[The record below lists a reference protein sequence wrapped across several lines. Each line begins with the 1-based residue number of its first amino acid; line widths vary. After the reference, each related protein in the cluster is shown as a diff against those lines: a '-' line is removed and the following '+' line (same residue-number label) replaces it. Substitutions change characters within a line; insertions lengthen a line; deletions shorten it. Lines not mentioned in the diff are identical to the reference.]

1 MLYYSCKF
9 LFHLGVLMMQKVLI
23 TGGAGFIGSHIIEVL
38 QKEACEITVLD
49 NLHTGVRENVPM
61 GVRFIEM
68 DIRDKGLVDVFVQ
81 YSFDVVLH
89 LAGQTMVNI
98 SVDDPAYDADVNIMG
113 TVNVLEAC
121 RKTGVKRVVFSST
134 AATYGDIEEVPIREE
149 FTVNPLSFYGLSKLT
164 VEQYLKL
171 YHELYGLEYVILR
184 YANVYGERQG
194 DGGEGGVISIF
205 TKKVAKDEAF
215 VIHGDGKQ
223 TRDFVYAGDVARA
236 NWCAVNT
243 DHCNT
248 IYNVSTNSETSI
260 RELVDLLES
269 ASGKMV
275 ERQYGERREGDI
287 YRSVLD
293 NSKIVTR
300 LDWMPLVNL
309 QEGLKRT
316 YDYFARK

>member
-1 MLYYSCKF
+1 MK
-9 LFHLGVLMMQKVLI
+9 KILI

-49 NLHTGVRENVPM
+49 NLHTGLRENVPTD
-61 GVRFIEM
+61 VRFIEM
-68 DIRDKGLVDVFVQ
+68 DIRDKGLVDVFAK

-98 SVDDPAYDADVNIMG
+98 SVEDPAYDAEVNIMG

-134 AATYGDIEEVPIREE
+134 AAAYGDIEEVPIREE
-149 FTVNPLSFYGLSKLT
+149 FTVNPLSFYGLSKLA

-171 YHELYGLEYVILR
+171 YHDLYGLEYVILR

-205 TKKVAKDEAF
+205 TKKVAKDEPF
-215 VIHGDGKQ
+215 VIHGDGNQ

-236 NWCAVNT
+236 NWCAANT
-243 DHCNT
+243 EHCNM

-260 RELVDLLES
+260 RELVDLLAN
-269 ASGKMV
+269 ASQKDIV
-275 ERQYGERREGDI
+275 RNYGERREGDI

-293 NSKIVTR
+293 NSKAIANLGWKPTVR
-300 LDWMPLVNL
+300 LE
-309 QEGLKRT
+309 EGLKRT
-316 YDYFARK
+316 YDYFAKK

>member
-1 MLYYSCKF
+1 MK
-9 LFHLGVLMMQKVLI
+9 KILI

-38 QKEACEITVLD
+38 KKEDCDITVLD
-49 NLHTGVRENVPM
+49 NLHTGLRANVPENV
-61 GVRFIEM
+61 RLIEM
-68 DIRDKGLVDVFVQ
+68 DIRDKCVIDIFERYQ
-81 YSFDVVLH
+81 FDVVLH
-89 LAGQTMVNI
+89 LAGQTMVNV
-98 SVDDPAYDADVNIMG
+98 SVDDPFYDADVNIMG
-113 TVNVLEAC
+113 TVNILESC
-121 RKTGVKRVVFSST
+121 RKTGVKRIVFSST

-149 FTVNPLSFYGLSKLT
+149 FSVNPLSFYGLSKLT
-164 VEQYLKL
+164 VEKYLKL
-171 YHELYGLEYVILR
+171 YHDLYGLEYVILR

-205 TKKVAKDEAF
+205 TKKIAKDESF

-236 NWCAVNT
+236 NWYAANT
-243 DHCNT
+243 EYCNT

-269 ASGKMV
+269 ASGKTID
-275 ERQYGERREGDI
+275 RQYGERREGDI

-293 NSKIVTR
+293 NSKIVTNLNWR
-300 LDWMPLVNL
+300 PMINL

-316 YDYFARK
+316 YDYFVKSK

>member
-1 MLYYSCKF
+1 MK
-9 LFHLGVLMMQKVLI
+9 KVLI

-38 QKEACEITVLD
+38 KKEDCDITVLD
-49 NLHTGVRENVPM
+49 NLHTGLRANVPENV
-61 GVRFIEM
+61 RLIEM
-68 DIRDKGLVDVFVQ
+68 DIRDKCVIDIFERYQ
-81 YSFDVVLH
+81 FDVVLH
-89 LAGQTMVNI
+89 LAGQTMVNV
-98 SVDDPAYDADVNIMG
+98 SVDAPFYDADVNIMG
-113 TVNVLEAC
+113 TMNILESC
-121 RKTGVKRVVFSST
+121 RKTGVKRIVFSST

-149 FTVNPLSFYGLSKLT
+149 FSVNPLSFYGLSKLT
-164 VEQYLKL
+164 VEKYLKL
-171 YHELYGLEYVILR
+171 YHDLYGLEYVILR

-205 TKKVAKDEAF
+205 TKKIAKDESF

-236 NWCAVNT
+236 NWYAANT
-243 DHCNT
+243 EYCNT

-269 ASGKMV
+269 ASGKTID
-275 ERQYGERREGDI
+275 RQYGERREGDI

-293 NSKIVTR
+293 NSKIVTNLNWR
-300 LDWMPLVNL
+300 PMINL

-316 YDYFARK
+316 YDYFVKSK

>member
-1 MLYYSCKF
+1 MK
-9 LFHLGVLMMQKVLI
+9 KVLI

-38 QKEACEITVLD
+38 QKENCEIIVLD
-49 NLHTGVRENVPM
+49 NLHTGLRENVPENICL
-61 GVRFIEM
+61 IEM
-68 DIRDKGLVDVFVQ
+68 DIRDKGVIDIFEQ
-81 YSFDVVLH
+81 YQFDVVLH
-89 LAGQTMVNI
+89 LAGQTMVNV
-98 SVDDPAYDADVNIMG
+98 SVDDPFYDADVNIMG
-113 TVNVLEAC
+113 TVNILEAC
-121 RKTGVKRVVFSST
+121 RKTGVKRIVFSST

-149 FTVNPLSFYGLSKLT
+149 FSVNPLSFYGLSKLT
-164 VEQYLKL
+164 VEKYLKL
-171 YHELYGLEYVILR
+171 YHDLYGLEYVILR

-205 TKKVAKDEAF
+205 TKKIAKDESF

-236 NWCAVNT
+236 NWYAANT
-243 DHCNT
+243 EYCNT

-269 ASGKMV
+269 ASGKTID
-275 ERQYGERREGDI
+275 RQYGERREGDI

-293 NSKIVTR
+293 NLKIVTNLNWR
-300 LDWMPLVNL
+300 PMINL

-316 YDYFARK
+316 YDYFVKSK

>member
-1 MLYYSCKF
+1 MK
-9 LFHLGVLMMQKVLI
+9 KILI

-38 QKEACEITVLD
+38 QKENCEITVLD
-49 NLHTGVRENVPM
+49 NLHTGLKENVPER
-61 GVRFIEM
+61 VRLIEL
-68 DIRDKGLVDVFVQ
+68 DIRDKGVIDIFEQ
-81 YSFDVVLH
+81 YQFDVVLH
-89 LAGQTMVNI
+89 LAGQTMVNV
-98 SVDDPAYDADVNIMG
+98 SVDAPFYDADVNIMG
-113 TVNVLEAC
+113 TMNILESC
-121 RKTGVKRVVFSST
+121 RKTGVKRIVFSST

-149 FTVNPLSFYGLSKLT
+149 FSVNPLSFYGLSKLT
-164 VEQYLKL
+164 VEKYLKL
-171 YHELYGLEYVILR
+171 YHDLYGLEYVILR

-205 TKKVAKDEAF
+205 TKKIAKDESF

-236 NWCAVNT
+236 NWYAANT
-243 DHCNT
+243 EYCNT

-269 ASGKMV
+269 ASGKTID
-275 ERQYGERREGDI
+275 RQYGERREGDI

-293 NSKIVTR
+293 NSKIVTNLNWR
-300 LDWMPLVNL
+300 PMINL

-316 YDYFARK
+316 YDYFVKSK

>member
-1 MLYYSCKF
+1 MK
-9 LFHLGVLMMQKVLI
+9 KILI

-49 NLHTGVRENVPM
+49 NLHTGLRENVPTD
-61 GVRFIEM
+61 VRFIEM
-68 DIRDKGLVDVFVQ
+68 DIRDKGLVDVFAK

-98 SVDDPAYDADVNIMG
+98 SVEDPAYDAEVNIMG

-134 AATYGDIEEVPIREE
+134 AAAYGDIEEVPIREG
-149 FTVNPLSFYGLSKLT
+149 FTVNPLSFYGLSKLA
-164 VEQYLKL
+164 VEQYLNL
-171 YHELYGLEYVILR
+171 YHDLYGLEYVILR

-205 TKKVAKDEAF
+205 TKKVAKDEPF
-215 VIHGDGKQ
+215 VIHGDGNQ

-236 NWCAVNT
+236 NWCAANT
-243 DHCNT
+243 ANVNT

-260 RELVDLLES
+260 RELVDLLAN
-269 ASGKMV
+269 ASQKDII
-275 ERQYGERREGDI
+275 RNYGERREGDI

-293 NSKIVTR
+293 NSKAIANLGWKPTVR
-300 LDWMPLVNL
+300 LE
-309 QEGLKRT
+309 EGLKRT
-316 YDYFARK
+316 YDYFAKK

>member
-1 MLYYSCKF
+1 MK
-9 LFHLGVLMMQKVLI
+9 KVLI

-38 QKEACEITVLD
+38 QKENCEITVLD
-49 NLHTGVRENVPM
+49 NLHTGLRENVPNDI
-61 GVRFIEM
+61 RLIEM
-68 DIRDKGLVDVFVQ
+68 DIRDKSVLNLFEQ
-81 YSFDVVLH
+81 YQFDVVLH
-89 LAGQTMVNI
+89 LAGQTMVNV
-98 SVDDPAYDADVNIMG
+98 SVDDPFYDADINIMG
-113 TVNVLEAC
+113 TMNILESC
-121 RKTGVKRVVFSST
+121 RKTGVKRIVFSST

-149 FTVNPLSFYGLSKLT
+149 FSVNPLSFYGLSKLT
-164 VEQYLKL
+164 VEKYLKL
-171 YHELYGLEYVILR
+171 YHDLYGLEYVILR

-205 TKKVAKDEAF
+205 TKKIAKDESF

-236 NWCAVNT
+236 NWYAANT
-243 DHCNT
+243 EYCNT

-269 ASGKMV
+269 ASGKTID
-275 ERQYGERREGDI
+275 RQYGERREGDI

-293 NSKIVTR
+293 NSKIVTNLNWR
-300 LDWMPLVNL
+300 PMINL

-316 YDYFARK
+316 YDYFVKSK

>member
-1 MLYYSCKF
+1 
-9 LFHLGVLMMQKVLI
+9 
-23 TGGAGFIGSHIIEVL
+23 
-38 QKEACEITVLD
+38 
-49 NLHTGVRENVPM
+49 
-61 GVRFIEM
+61 
-68 DIRDKGLVDVFVQ
+68 
-81 YSFDVVLH
+81 
-89 LAGQTMVNI
+89 MVNI

>member
-1 MLYYSCKF
+1 MK
-9 LFHLGVLMMQKVLI
+9 KILI

-38 QKEACEITVLD
+38 QKENCEITVLD
-49 NLHTGVRENVPM
+49 NLHTGLKENVPER
-61 GVRFIEM
+61 VRLIEL
-68 DIRDKGLVDVFVQ
+68 DIRDKGVIDIFEQ
-81 YSFDVVLH
+81 YQFDVVLH
-89 LAGQTMVNI
+89 LAGQTMVNV
-98 SVDDPAYDADVNIMG
+98 SVDAPFYDADINIMG
-113 TVNVLEAC
+113 TMNILESC
-121 RKTGVKRVVFSST
+121 RKTGVKRIVFSST

-149 FTVNPLSFYGLSKLT
+149 FSVNPLSFYGLSKLT
-164 VEQYLKL
+164 VEKYLKL
-171 YHELYGLEYVILR
+171 YHDLYGLEYVILR

-205 TKKVAKDEAF
+205 TKKIAKDESF

-236 NWCAVNT
+236 NWYAANT
-243 DHCNT
+243 EYCNT

-269 ASGKMV
+269 ASGKTID
-275 ERQYGERREGDI
+275 RQYGERREGDI

-293 NSKIVTR
+293 NSKIVTNLNWR
-300 LDWMPLVNL
+300 PMINL

-316 YDYFARK
+316 YDYFVKSK